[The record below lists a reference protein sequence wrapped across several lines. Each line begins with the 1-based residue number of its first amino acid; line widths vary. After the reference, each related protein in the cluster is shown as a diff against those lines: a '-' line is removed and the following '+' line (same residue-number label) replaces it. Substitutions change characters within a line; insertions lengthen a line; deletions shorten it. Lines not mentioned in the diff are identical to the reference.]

1 MCFFSILLGIWE
13 GFMEKRSRND
23 PCSCGSGKKFK
34 KCCEG
39 QKKARTFHVISSE
52 AKVQGISSMLFKKA
66 STEEKKSQEV
76 EKS

>member
-1 MCFFSILLGIWE
+1 MYFFSIHLGVWE
-13 GFMEKRSRND
+13 GCMEKRSRND

-39 QKKARTFHVISSE
+39 QKKTRTFHVMSSE
-52 AKVQGISSMLFKKA
+52 AKVQGISSLLFKKV